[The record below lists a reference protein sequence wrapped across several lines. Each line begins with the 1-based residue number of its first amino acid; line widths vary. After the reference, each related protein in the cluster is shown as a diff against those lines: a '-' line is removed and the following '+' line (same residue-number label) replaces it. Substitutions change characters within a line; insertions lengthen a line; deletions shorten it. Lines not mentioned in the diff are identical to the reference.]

1 MMRFGVVLAAALLL
15 ALAPAASAPAAT
27 SKVKRCTPKGA
38 KTIHRTSEARVYT
51 LNGPGPESE
60 DENVQKRLYGCLFST
75 GRPLLLAES
84 YDDDFVTSG
93 EFSQVRV
100 NGRFAAWQ
108 FDASDVSCKADCP
121 PDFNPLT
128 QTIHIADLKSRKKK
142 STHGAAK
149 PDTLSVTRGGTAIW
163 LDSVNGDPHRLRMR

>member
-1 MMRFGVVLAAALLL
+1 MMRFRVLLAAALLL

-38 KTIHRTSEARVYT
+38 RTIHRTSEARVYT
-51 LNGPGPESE
+51 LKGPSE
-60 DENVQKRLYGCLFST
+60 RSGDETVQRRLYGCLFST
-75 GRPLLLAES
+75 GRPVLLTES
-84 YDDDFVTSG
+84 YDDDFVASG

-100 NGRFAAWQ
+100 NGRFVAWQ

-121 PDFNPLT
+121 PDYNPLT

-142 STHGAAK
+142 STTGAAK

>member
-1 MMRFGVVLAAALLL
+1 MMRFRFVLAAVALV

-38 KTIHRTSEARVYT
+38 RTIHRTSEARVYT
-51 LNGPGPESE
+51 LKGPGAQSE
-60 DENVQKRLYGCLFST
+60 DEDVQQRLYGCLFAT

-84 YDDDFVTSG
+84 YEGMYTSG
-93 EFSQVRV
+93 AFSQVRV

-108 FDASDVSCKADCP
+108 FDASDISCKDACP
-121 PDFNPLT
+121 PDYNPLK
-128 QTIHIADLKSRKKK
+128 QTINIADLRARKHKN
-142 STHGAAK
+142 TTGAAQ

>member
-1 MMRFGVVLAAALLL
+1 MMRFRVVLAAAVVLV
-15 ALAPAASAPAAT
+15 LAPAASADAAT
-27 SKVKRCTPKGA
+27 SNVKRCTPKGA

-51 LNGPGPESE
+51 LKGPGPQSE
-60 DENVQKRLYGCLFST
+60 DETVLQRLYGCLFST
-75 GRPLLLAES
+75 GRPLLLTES

-93 EFSQVRV
+93 AFSQVRV

-108 FDASDVSCKADCP
+108 FDATDVSCKADCP
-121 PDFNPLT
+121 PGYNPLH
-128 QTIHIADLKSRKKK
+128 QTINIADLKSRKKK
-142 STHGAAK
+142 STTGAAK

>member
-1 MMRFGVVLAAALLL
+1 MMRIRVVLAASACL
-15 ALAPAASAPAAT
+15 ALVPAASAPAAT

-51 LNGPGPESE
+51 LKGADSRSESE
-60 DENVQKRLYGCLFST
+60 DVQQRLYGCLFST

-84 YDDDFVTSG
+84 YDDGIYTSG
-93 EFSQVRV
+93 AFSQVRL

-108 FDASDVSCKADCP
+108 FDASDISCKDACP
-121 PDFNPLT
+121 PGYNPLK
-128 QTIHIADLKSRKKK
+128 QTINIADLRARKRKN
-142 STHGAAK
+142 TTGAAK